1 MKKAAKWLIVRS
13 VGFHNAKKG
22 QGYVEYLLI
31 IVFIGLAVTAGLIAL
46 AGGINNGLS
55 GIAGNV

>member
-1 MKKAAKWLIVRS
+1 MVNLKNFLLARS
-13 VGFHNAKKG
+13 VALQESKEG

-55 GIAGNV
+55 GIASSV

>member
-1 MKKAAKWLIVRS
+1 MKKVKDLVIARTAPLRKYE
-13 VGFHNAKKG
+13 KG

-46 AGGINNGLS
+46 AGGINNAFS
-55 GIAGNV
+55 GISGTV

>member
-1 MKKAAKWLIVRS
+1 VKKISNLLVGPLRGFRS
-13 VGFHNAKKG
+13 SEGG

>member
-1 MKKAAKWLIVRS
+1 MTKISNLMAERCVR
-13 VGFHNAKKG
+13 FRTAEKG

>member
-1 MKKAAKWLIVRS
+1 MTKISNLMAERYVR
-13 VGFHNAKKG
+13 FRTAEKG

>member
-1 MKKAAKWLIVRS
+1 VTRLGDFLLRRS
-13 VGFHNAKKG
+13 VALRQSADG

-31 IVFIGLAVTAGLIAL
+31 MVLVGLGVTAGLIVL

-55 GIAGNV
+55 GIAGAV

>member
-1 MKKAAKWLIVRS
+1 MKKILIERYVRFR
-13 VGFHNAKKG
+13 GAQEG

-31 IVFIGLAVTAGLIAL
+31 IVFIGLAVTAGLVAL

>member
-1 MKKAAKWLIVRS
+1 METLKNRLLGTYLKVRES
-13 VGFHNAKKG
+13 QEG

-55 GIAGNV
+55 GIAGKV

>member
-1 MKKAAKWLIVRS
+1 MQTLRNRLLGTYLKVRES
-13 VGFHNAKKG
+13 REG

-46 AGGINNGLS
+46 AGGINTALNGV
-55 GIAGNV
+55 AGKV

>member
-1 MKKAAKWLIVRS
+1 MKKISNLLVDRYVRFR
-13 VGFHNAKKG
+13 GAEEG

>member
-1 MKKAAKWLIVRS
+1 VTALKNFLLTRS
-13 VGFHNAKKG
+13 VALLESKEG

-46 AGGINNGLS
+46 AGGVNNAFS
-55 GIAGNV
+55 GIAGSV